1 MVYLTDVLMQGVLD
15 TVYNNLIA
23 NCGELT
29 GVSSAIAG
37 FGTLWYVAAH
47 IWGDI
52 AEARGVNLR
61 PLYRP
66 FLIGLAIM
74 LYPNVIGILNGI
86 LSPTVTSTAAIAGD
100 ANQAVATLLQEKQQ
114 ALQNSTDWQMYAGT
128 SGSGSID
135 KWEQLSGEADSGVFS
150 GLSNRVKFEMAK
162 TAYNLRNSIKVWLS
176 EVLEVLFEAAAL
188 CIDTVRTFYLVILAI
203 LGPLAFAFSVYRG
216 LENSL
221 SHWLSRYIHVYLWLP
236 VANIFGS
243 LISQVQQE
251 MIKLDIAQLTATGTT
266 SFGATDA
273 AYIIFLLMGIVG
285 YFTVPSITHYIVQT
299 GGMGAKLWRTNLS
312 IQ

>member
-1 MVYLTDVLMQGVLD
+1 MVYLNDVLMQGVLD
-15 TVYNNLIA
+15 NVYNSMIA

-37 FGTLWYVAAH
+37 FGTLWHVAGY

-52 AEARGVNLR
+52 AEARGVNLK

-66 FLIGLAIM
+66 CLIGLAIM
-74 LYPNVIGILNGI
+74 LYPYVIGILNGV

-100 ANQAVATLLQEKQQ
+100 ANQAVATLLQQKQQ
-114 ALQNSTDWQMYAGT
+114 ALQNSTDWQMYAGQT
-128 SGSGSID
+128 GSGSID

-162 TAYNLRNSIKVWLS
+162 GAYNLKNSIKVWLS
-176 EVLEVLFEAAAL
+176 QILEVLFEAAAL

-221 SHWLSRYIHVYLWLP
+221 SSWLSRYIHIYLWLP

-243 LISQVQQE
+243 LIAQVQQE
-251 MIKLDIAQLTATGTT
+251 MIKVDIAQLTATGTT

-299 GGMGAKLWRTNLS
+299 GSMGAKLWRTNLS

>member
-47 IWGDI
+47 VWHDI

-66 FLIGLAIM
+66 FLIGLAIL
-74 LYPNVIGILNGI
+74 LYPYVIGVLNGI

-114 ALQNSTDWQMYAGT
+114 ALENSTDWQMYAGT
-128 SGSGSID
+128 TGSGNID
-135 KWEQLSGEADSGVFS
+135 KWEQLSGEADSGAFS
-150 GLSNRVKFEMAK
+150 GLSNRVKFAMAK
-162 TAYNLRNSIKVWLS
+162 AAYNLRNSIKVWLS
-176 EVLEVLFEAAAL
+176 EILEVLFEAAAL

-203 LGPLAFAFSVYRG
+203 LGPLAFAFSVYPG

-221 SHWLSRYIHVYLWLP
+221 SNWLSRYIHVYLWLP

-243 LISQVQQE
+243 LIAQVQQE

-299 GGMGAKLWRTNLS
+299 GSMGAKLWRTNLS